1 MKPATGKQIQTTATL
16 TLTHIVTMLLT
27 GIHSGQTATKTLHL
41 TLKTETRTTRTLIPT
56 HSHGRRP
63 TTIGLISRTSM
74 TFGHEDLRIT
84 HLLSL
89 EGEFHGE
96 NPTGL
101 I

>member
-1 MKPATGKQIQTTATL
+1 MKPATGQQIQTTATL

-27 GIHSGQTATKTLHL
+27 GTHSGQTAIKTLHS
-41 TLKTETRTTRTLIPT
+41 TLKTETRTTMTNNNN

-63 TTIGLISRTSM
+63 TTIGLTSRTSM
-74 TFGHEDLRIT
+74 TFGHEGLRIT
-84 HLLSL
+84 HLPSL